1 MERDFVKSLISVVIP
16 TYNRARDLERALNSV
31 LAQTYPHWEALVVD
45 NHSSDNTDNV
55 VTHFDDSRI
64 SLLKIHNNGVIAASR
79 NLGIKHAQGEYIAF
93 LDSDDW
99 WLARKLEVSLKYL
112 DRGADVVYHDL
123 YMVTKRGQRLLWQKG
138 RTRVLNSPIFED
150 LLVNGNALQTSG
162 VVARDSILRKIG
174 GLSEDVTLIGWE
186 DYDAWLRAA
195 SITEKFKRIPKTL
208 GYYWCG
214 GGNDSTIDRSVKSY
228 HYFGDRFQ
236 ERYANA
242 LAASRTVVNPWWID
256 YSLGRAYYRLGI
268 NAMAESYLRR
278 QQWRQLPPLFALKN
292 LWMLLMIKLV
302 HGAKR

>member
-150 LLVNGNALQTSG
+150 LLVNGDALQTSG

-186 DYDAWLRAA
+186 DYDAWLKDM
-195 SITEKFKRIPKTL
+195 T
-208 GYYWCG
+208 
-214 GGNDSTIDRSVKSY
+214 
-228 HYFGDRFQ
+228 
-236 ERYANA
+236 
-242 LAASRTVVNPWWID
+242 
-256 YSLGRAYYRLGI
+256 
-268 NAMAESYLRR
+268 AE
-278 QQWRQLPPLFALKN
+278 
-292 LWMLLMIKLV
+292 
-302 HGAKR
+302 